1 MTGLFSFHTSLQF
14 CNYNRILGTLESFC
28 YILCVADARSLVS
41 QARNE
46 AAEFRF
52 KWGYE
57 MPVDVL
63 AKWYCFF
70 NNFGVKASIFCMITF
85 QK

>member
-1 MTGLFSFHTSLQF
+1 MEFAVLFP
-14 CNYNRILGTLESFC
+14 
-28 YILCVADARSLVS
+28 ADARSLVY

-57 MPVDVL
+57 IPVDVL
-63 AKWYCFF
+63 AKWYWALFKL
-70 NNFGVKASIFCMITF
+70 VLSAEVAISRH
-85 QK
+85 

>member
-1 MTGLFSFHTSLQF
+1 MVLLLFWIEMISLPTICWLIFVSFNMISF
-14 CNYNRILGTLESFC
+14 NYVVV
-28 YILCVADARSLVS
+28 VADARSLVQ

-63 AKWYCFF
+63 AKWY
-70 NNFGVKASIFCMITF
+70 GH
-85 QK
+85 

>member
-1 MTGLFSFHTSLQF
+1 LIFNGNGYVVILFT
-14 CNYNRILGTLESFC
+14 
-28 YILCVADARSLVS
+28 ADARSLVS

-63 AKWYCFF
+63 AKWYWIFF
-70 NNFGVKASIFCMITF
+70 FSVTQFLNGSLRI
-85 QK
+85 

>member
-1 MTGLFSFHTSLQF
+1 MEFAVLFP
-14 CNYNRILGTLESFC
+14 
-28 YILCVADARSLVS
+28 ADARSLVY

-57 MPVDVL
+57 IPVDVL
-63 AKWYCFF
+63 AKWYWAFPYSSSCFL
-70 NNFGVKASIFCMITF
+70 